1 MRANVLE
8 LAERAAVEERRA
20 DDIVA
25 RFDQIAERQILGG
38 HARCGGH
45 GRRAS
50 FERSHALFE
59 NRGRGIAQTGVDVT
73 LFAQGEAGRALFG
86 AVENI
91 GRGLVDRQCARTGH
105 GIGLLACVYLQR
117 FESVVFRSHI
127 SLFVRYKKIR
137 PQRKPDCVVRAY
149 GKVTPGGIGCA
160 CTSYP
165 WSSYRGVFRGTC
177 CRMCSLQ
184 SFQLRIC
191 FQWCKYS
198 GFFEFYAR
206 RGIFFWKNLSLG
218 RNFACQ
224 RCDCG
229 LFC

>member
-1 MRANVLE
+1 MLPSS
-8 LAERAAVEERRA
+8 RRA
-20 DDIVA
+20 K
-25 RFDQIAERQILGG
+25 
-38 HARCGGH
+38 
-45 GRRAS
+45 RA
-50 FERSHALFE
+50 
-59 NRGRGIAQTGVDVT
+59 
-73 LFAQGEAGRALFG
+73 RALFG

-165 WSSYRGVFRGTC
+165 WLSYRGVFRGTC

-206 RGIFFWKNLSLG
+206 RGIFFWKNLSRG

-224 RCDCG
+224 RCDCDP
-229 LFC
+229 FC